1 VRQAATLNTT
11 PGLPLRGSCA
21 EDAARAGHPAT
32 ERLRDRGIC
41 RGAECPLADGGLQGQ
56 PVSGTL
62 VDSPMLEGGS
72 MLVSG
77 VHCGNL
83 YQIGYSGTT

>member
-1 VRQAATLNTT
+1 VAGARTL
-11 PGLPLRGSCA
+11 GSGENC
-21 EDAARAGHPAT
+21 
-32 ERLRDRGIC
+32 
-41 RGAECPLADGGLQGQ
+41 GAECPLADGGLQGQ

-62 VDSPMLEGGS
+62 VDSPMLDGGS